1 MQLISLYIKKYNHL
15 VDFTIAFN
23 QNLSVIIGVNGSG
36 KSSVLEVLA
45 LVFSDAYL
53 GKKAALGF
61 KLTYKLAKTT
71 VELSS
76 EDTGFEIQMNGK
88 KIDNFLLPSNVVVYY
103 SGLSDKMEKLCKVH
117 EENQEKAFKTG
128 RANKR
133 PFFYYRPQNFKMLLE
148 KGVERDDMKT
158 EHLVPQTSSYSIKHK
173 LDITYSNM
181 FACCMGGKGKTQDF
195 KLVIHEK
202 ERTLSLLIQQV
213 HRTLRQ

>member
-103 SGLSDKMEKLCKVH
+103 SGLSDKMEKNSVKFM
-117 EENQEKAFKTG
+117 KKTK
-128 RANKR
+128 KR
-133 PFFYYRPQNFKMLLE
+133 LL
-148 KGVERDDMKT
+148 KQAA
-158 EHLVPQTSSYSIKHK
+158 QTS
-173 LDITYSNM
+173 
-181 FACCMGGKGKTQDF
+181 
-195 KLVIHEK
+195 V
-202 ERTLSLLIQQV
+202 LSFIIVLKILKCFWRKALNAMI
-213 HRTLRQ
+213 